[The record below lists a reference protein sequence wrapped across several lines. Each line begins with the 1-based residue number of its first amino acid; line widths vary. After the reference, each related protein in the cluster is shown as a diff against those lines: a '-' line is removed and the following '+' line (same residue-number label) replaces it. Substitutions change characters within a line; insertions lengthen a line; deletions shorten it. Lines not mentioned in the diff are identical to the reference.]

1 MTIREYMQKLM
12 IHVLFTIF
20 ISSLYSCAGPAD
32 PFGSKEVSSVFEE
45 ELEKAKVAN
54 QNIFKHYSKFSLNR
68 NPAGNFDNDENAQTI
83 AKDHEF
89 ISIEFTPGRQNFHE
103 AFDFQIHVRDQIGI
117 SQSHKLQIYYND
129 LEISESQY
137 NNFIKKMHKDGKG
150 FTLTYNDFRLPV
162 KDFHHIKALFWRNE
176 NTPPIIETFEE
187 PYCEVQ
193 GESRKIAS
201 MGPFSKHYETF
212 RLIRSISN
220 PQNINPNFIAAI
232 VAKESS
238 FNPKAVSWAKALG
251 LTQVTPIAAKEI
263 KKRKKVHWKVYPE
276 VEEMSFLRLKS
287 AVATGLINEK
297 NDWRLDK
304 RKSIQGAI
312 HYLEYLENY
321 WQRAKIG
328 HEVNFDSELE
338 TDLILASYNSGAA
351 RVKHIYLNDPEQWYE
366 HNDLKE
372 AKKYFR
378 KIKSY
383 CYSFEHP
390 TGS

>member
-1 MTIREYMQKLM
+1 MQK
-12 IHVLFTIF
+12 IVKYTLFTM
-20 ISSLYSCAGPAD
+20 LMAHLLSCAGPAD
-32 PFGSKEVSSVFEE
+32 PFGAKDVSSVFSE
-45 ELEKAKVAN
+45 ELAKSKQNN
-54 QNIFKHYSKFSLNR
+54 QNIFKHYGKMSLMQRQPAEHHSDASLN
-68 NPAGNFDNDENAQTI
+68 DTDI
-83 AKDHEF
+83 ARDHEF

-103 AFDFQIHVRDQIGI
+103 AFDFQIHVRDDIGI
-117 SQSHKLQIYYND
+117 SQSHKLQLFYND
-129 LEISESQY
+129 LELSESQY
-137 NNFIKKMHKDGKG
+137 NNFKKKMHSDGKG
-150 FTLTYNDFRLPV
+150 FTLTYRNFRLPV

-193 GESRKIAS
+193 GEARKIAS
-201 MGPFSKHYETF
+201 MGPFTRHYQTF

-220 PQNINPNFIAAI
+220 PQQINPNFIAAI

-263 KKRKKVHWKVYPE
+263 KKRKKVKWQVYPE
-276 VEEMSFLRLKS
+276 VEEMSFLKLKT
-287 AVATGLINEK
+287 AVATGMINEK

-304 RKSIQGAI
+304 KKSIQGAI

-321 WQRAKIG
+321 WKKAKRR
-328 HEVNFDSELE
+328 HEVSFDNDLE

-351 RVKHIYLNDPEQWYE
+351 RVKGIYLEDPKNWYN
-366 HNDLKE
+366 HNELKE

-390 TGS
+390 SGS